1 MAETGLL
8 RSFLAAVQASLSV
21 LLVMSYGG
29 IAAHYKMIDRPNTKA
44 ISKICVR
51 MFLPALLITK
61 LGAELRA
68 ESAPRYVSILVWA
81 VICHAISFL
90 FGLLGRFGLG
100 MPDWVT
106 VAILINNT
114 TSYPLLLVTAL
125 EDTGILDPLLG
136 SNESARDA
144 IERAKSYF
152 LVFSTVSNCITFAV
166 GPRLI
171 DSEHTP
177 DEDEQ
182 EDKPDDDATNGT
194 EHADSRTPDV
204 EAANE
209 ETRLLDSHLPNSV
222 HSPAPLRRSSFLLP
236 SHPKKEKPDNRRPW
250 FVPRKRWH
258 QLSPRAKWWLLFA
271 VDFFNAP
278 LVGAMLGV
286 VIGMVPAFHAAFFN
300 SSDEGGIFTA
310 WLTASLKTV
319 GGLFVSLPVVVAG
332 VTLFCSTRE
341 ARRNHERIVSNL
353 PWATLG
359 YVLFVR
365 FIAWPA
371 LSIGSIYVLATRTSL
386 LGSDPVL
393 WFCLMVMPA
402 GPSAMK
408 LITLVQVAEGSKD
421 DESHIVRLLTISY
434 IISPV
439 LSLTVAGSLLA
450 SQAAIQ
456 R

>member
-8 RSFLAAVQASLSV
+8 QSFLAAVQASLSV
-21 LLVMSYGG
+21 LLVMLYGG
-29 IAAHYKMIDRPNTKA
+29 VAAHFRMIDRANTKA

-81 VICHAISFL
+81 VACHVVSFL
-90 FGLLGRFGLG
+90 FGLLGRVGLG

-125 EDTGILDPLLG
+125 EDTGILNPLLG
-136 SNESARDA
+136 ANESARGA

-171 DSEHTP
+171 DSEHA
-177 DEDEQ
+177 
-182 EDKPDDDATNGT
+182 PDDDQQEGKADNAADGADH
-194 EHADSRTPDV
+194 EHSPAVDV

-222 HSPAPLRRSSFLLP
+222 HSPAPVRRNSFLLP
-236 SHPKKEKPDNRRPW
+236 SRPKQDKPDHRRPW
-250 FVPRKRWH
+250 FVPHKRWH
-258 QLSPRAKWWLLFA
+258 RLSPRAKWWLLFA
-271 VDFFNAP
+271 VDFFNTP
-278 LVGAMLGV
+278 LLGAIIGV
-286 VIGMVPAFHAAFFN
+286 IIGMVPAFHRAFFN
-300 SSDEGGIFTA
+300 GSDDGGIFTA
-310 WLTASLKTV
+310 WLTASLKTI

-341 ARRNHERIVSNL
+341 ARRNNERIMSNL
-353 PWATLG
+353 PWATVG
-359 YVLFVR
+359 YILFVR

-371 LSIGSIYVLATRTSL
+371 LSIGVIYMLATRTTL

-393 WFCLMVMPA
+393 WFCLMMMPA

-421 DESHIVRLLTISY
+421 DESHISRLLTISY

-450 SQAAIQ
+450 SQSAIQ

>member
-1 MAETGLL
+1 MAETGLF

-21 LLVMSYGG
+21 LLVMFYGG
-29 IAAHYKMIDRPNTKA
+29 VAAHYKMIDRRNTKA

-81 VICHAISFL
+81 VVCHAISFL

-114 TSYPLLLVTAL
+114 TSYPLLLVSAL

-136 SNESARDA
+136 RNESARDA

-177 DEDEQ
+177 DDDDDDEQ
-182 EDKPDDDATNGT
+182 EDNKPNDNDESG
-194 EHADSRTPDV
+194 ADHQDV
-204 EAANE
+204 EAAANE
-209 ETRLLDSHLPNSV
+209 QTRLLDSHLPTSV

-236 SHPKKEKPDNRRPW
+236 AYPQREKPDTRRPW

-258 QLSPRAKWWLLFA
+258 GLSPRAKWWLLFG

-278 LVGAMLGV
+278 LVGAILGA
-286 VIGMVPAFHAAFFN
+286 VIGMVPVLHTAFFA
-300 SSDEGGIFTA
+300 SSEEGGIFTA

-319 GGLFVSLPVVVAG
+319 GGLFVALPVVVAG

-341 ARRNHERIVSNL
+341 ARQNNERIMSNL

-359 YVLFVR
+359 YVLLVR
-365 FIAWPA
+365 FIVWPA
-371 LSIGSIYVLATRTSL
+371 LSIGTIYVLATRTAL

-393 WFCLMVMPA
+393 WFCLMMMPA

-421 DESHIVRLLTISY
+421 DESHISRLLTVSGILVS
-434 IISPV
+434 ICGV
-439 LSLTVAGSLLA
+439 LWS
-450 SQAAIQ
+450 
-456 R
+456 